1 MKKNQNK
8 TIIKIGVTALLI
20 ACMSIGLSATL
31 YFLNTKIANG
41 SEISTDTVNNST
53 STDTVNNNEKIFNH
67 IRVPKPKINDLIHDA
82 INKKNNNEK
91 IFNHIRV
98 PKPKIN
104 DLIHDAINKK
114 NNNYDTNKVI
124 VNSTSTTNNSV
135 SSSTPKT
142 GDNDTTIAYLFLT
155 GLVLLAIIV
164 LIHDYIKE
172 KKEKEKRDRVS

>member
-8 TIIKIGVTALLI
+8 TITKIGVTVLLI
-20 ACMSIGLSATL
+20 ACISIGLSATL

-53 STDTVNNNEKIFNH
+53 STGTVNNNEKIFNH
-67 IRVPKPKINDLIHDA
+67 VRVPNPKINDLIRDS
-82 INKKNNNEK
+82 
-91 IFNHIRV
+91 
-98 PKPKIN
+98 
-104 DLIHDAINKK
+104 INKK
-114 NNNYDTNKVI
+114 NNNYDANKVI
-124 VNSTSTTNNSV
+124 TNSTSTTNNSV

-155 GLVLLAIIV
+155 GLVLLAIAVFIY
-164 LIHDYIKE
+164 DYIKE

>member
-8 TIIKIGVTALLI
+8 TITKIGVTVLLI
-20 ACMSIGLSATL
+20 ACISIGLSATL

-53 STDTVNNNEKIFNH
+53 STGTVNNNEKIFNH
-67 IRVPKPKINDLIHDA
+67 VRVPKPKINDLIRDS
-82 INKKNNNEK
+82 INKKNK
-91 IFNHIRV
+91 
-98 PKPKIN
+98 
-104 DLIHDAINKK
+104 
-114 NNNYDTNKVI
+114 NYDTNKVI
-124 VNSTSTTNNSV
+124 TNSANATNNSV

-155 GLVLLAIIV
+155 GLVLLAIAVFIY
-164 LIHDYIKE
+164 DYIKE

>member
-8 TIIKIGVTALLI
+8 TITKIGVTVLLI

-53 STDTVNNNEKIFNH
+53 STGTVNNNEKIFNH
-67 IRVPKPKINDLIHDA
+67 VRVPNPKINDLIRDS
-82 INKKNNNEK
+82 INKKNK
-91 IFNHIRV
+91 
-98 PKPKIN
+98 
-104 DLIHDAINKK
+104 
-114 NNNYDTNKVI
+114 NYDTNKVI
-124 VNSTSTTNNSV
+124 TNSTSTTNNSV

-155 GLVLLAIIV
+155 GLVLLAIAV
-164 LIHDYIKE
+164 FVYDYIKE

>member
-8 TIIKIGVTALLI
+8 TITKIGVTVLLI
-20 ACMSIGLSATL
+20 ACISIGLSATL

-41 SEISTDTVNNST
+41 SEISTDTVNDST
-53 STDTVNNNEKIFNH
+53 STGTVNNDQKIFNH
-67 IRVPKPKINDLIHDA
+67 IRVPKPKINDLIHDS

-91 IFNHIRV
+91 IFNHVRV
-98 PKPKIN
+98 PNPKIN
-104 DLIHDAINKK
+104 DLIRDSINKK

-124 VNSTSTTNNSV
+124 TNSTSTTNNSV

-155 GLVLLAIIV
+155 GLVLLAIAVFIY
-164 LIHDYIKE
+164 DYIKE

>member
-8 TIIKIGVTALLI
+8 TITKIGVTVLLI
-20 ACMSIGLSATL
+20 ACISIGLSATL

-53 STDTVNNNEKIFNH
+53 STGTVNNNEKIFNH
-67 IRVPKPKINDLIHDA
+67 VRVPNPKINDLIRDS
-82 INKKNNNEK
+82 
-91 IFNHIRV
+91 
-98 PKPKIN
+98 
-104 DLIHDAINKK
+104 INKK

-124 VNSTSTTNNSV
+124 TKSANATNNSV

-155 GLVLLAIIV
+155 GLVLLAIAVFIY
-164 LIHDYIKE
+164 DYIKE

>member
-8 TIIKIGVTALLI
+8 TITKIGVTVLLI
-20 ACMSIGLSATL
+20 ACISIGLSATL

-53 STDTVNNNEKIFNH
+53 STGTVNNNEKIFNH
-67 IRVPKPKINDLIHDA
+67 VRVPNPKINDLIRDS
-82 INKKNNNEK
+82 
-91 IFNHIRV
+91 
-98 PKPKIN
+98 
-104 DLIHDAINKK
+104 INKK

-124 VNSTSTTNNSV
+124 TNSTSTTNNSV

-155 GLVLLAIIV
+155 GLALLAIAVFIY
-164 LIHDYIKE
+164 DYIKE

>member
-8 TIIKIGVTALLI
+8 TITKIGVTVLLI
-20 ACMSIGLSATL
+20 ACISIGLSATL

-53 STDTVNNNEKIFNH
+53 STGTVNNEKIFNH
-67 IRVPKPKINDLIHDA
+67 VRVPNPKINDLIRDS
-82 INKKNNNEK
+82 
-91 IFNHIRV
+91 
-98 PKPKIN
+98 
-104 DLIHDAINKK
+104 INKK

-124 VNSTSTTNNSV
+124 TNSANTTNNSV
-135 SSSTPKT
+135 SGSTPKT

-155 GLVLLAIIV
+155 GLVLLAIAVFIY
-164 LIHDYIKE
+164 DYIKE